1 MKKWIALFVLAIPVK
16 GISQTYFTAL
26 NFPIVGY
33 VVTKFNCDTTG
44 VASPVAGHGQ
54 TWSYGSL
61 TSTSSTVTTY
71 TDSLW
76 CTGMFPTSAVQAQF
90 NNTDW
95 FYKKETDTLRFL
107 GNCLSDSSSAST
119 FNAFYDKPAIEL
131 FTNMN
136 YGQVYHDSAHFQYG
150 TGEFRN
156 QATTFEVIA
165 DGTLT
170 TPLTTY
176 TNVHVLKK
184 EVYIREPGTNDEKE
198 HYLYY
203 YFYDSLISQPVF
215 EISFLSVFGNPLG
228 FKKVKYSDV
237 SNGITENAAFSR
249 QNIYPNPFMDRF
261 FVEGFWD
268 KDIQVYDIH
277 FNPVGFTKELT
288 SNGFYIRFDVWNLLH
303 EPNPH
308 SWSSQPHRS
317 PKLYFVVITDHGYRS
332 VHKVIRTTL
341 D

>member
-44 VASPVAGHGQ
+44 VASTVAGHGQ

-176 TNVHVLKK
+176 ANVHVLKK

-237 SNGITENAAFSR
+237 SNGINEVVQKPAF
-249 QNIYPNPFMDRF
+249 NIYPNPCTESF
-261 FVEGFWD
+261 FVEAPSNASID
-268 KDIQVYDIH
+268 VY
-277 FNPVGFTKELT
+277 NFTLQKIPCAVE
-288 SNGFYIRFDVWNLLH
+288 SHANSHNVLLQ
-303 EPNPH
+303 ENVPGV
-308 SWSSQPHRS
+308 
-317 PKLYFVVITDHGYRS
+317 YFVR
-332 VHKVIRTTL
+332 IRIGNESYVSTL
-341 D
+341 IKQ